1 MDIHQDTSTS
11 SPVHQQLSPSSPL
24 DAASASA
31 SAPPRATTKNSET
44 KQNKTYTHHCVH
56 VHNDGHPLVPS
67 SFLPVDLPPP
77 PLPFWSRVRHEVS
90 IIPMSSLPNHEN
102 CRQPDSCSE
111 SVRVDRPAP
120 MTDPSLS
127 AASVSDDSSSAVTVR
142 SSNTLLLSLPPPS
155 SATAPVHEGFRAAV
169 SSADES
175 SSHDEDV
182 LRSSTVST
190 EDHWFVY
197 HVALF
202 FPFAIPVVDTV
213 AVSFTQRGSRLSRGW
228 YNSGCHANTVPVS
241 NGTSVVTPTVPQ
253 STQECS
259 MGGNAAAAAPNHSL
273 LPQRHRRCRRLLR
286 VERDTPVMHVVSQW
300 LARHLSLLFP
310 LPFHLDVLLHMC
322 LHMLA
327 VLNR

>member
-44 KQNKTYTHHCVH
+44 KQNKNYTHHCVH

-175 SSHDEDV
+175 SSQDDDV
-182 LRSSTVST
+182 LRSSFPQKTTGTST
-190 EDHWFVY
+190 MSRSSFLAILSSTLSPFLPVREE
-197 HVALF
+197 VACH
-202 FPFAIPVVDTV
+202 AGGTTV
-213 AVSFTQRGSRLSRGW
+213 AVMPTLLLS
-228 YNSGCHANTVPVS
+228 
-241 NGTSVVTPTVPQ
+241 PTV
-253 STQECS
+253 
-259 MGGNAAAAAPNHSL
+259 
-273 LPQRHRRCRRLLR
+273 RR
-286 VERDTPVMHVVSQW
+286 S
-300 LARHLSLLFP
+300 
-310 LPFHLDVLLHMC
+310 
-322 LHMLA
+322 
-327 VLNR
+327 